1 MGKFNDQLLFIHDET
16 QQLCQAAALSRTAWC
31 GCHVKDPKLYPTA
44 WCGCHIKD
52 PTLSPTAWC
61 GCHVKDSKLPPTVWC
76 GCHVK
81 DCTLSHTAWYG
92 CHVKDHCAAK
102 PSRAW
107 WRRGRNLDQEELWE
121 IFIVLEESPP
131 RPISFFLKNYFPL
144 SFFSCKSRSEQRPI
158 SFLI

>member
-1 MGKFNDQLLFIHDET
+1 MTSCFLYMMRHSSYVKLQHSPAQRDV
-16 QQLCQAAALSRTAWC
+16 AAMSRTPNSTPQRGVAATSRTP
-31 GCHVKDPKLYPTA
+31 H
-44 WCGCHIKD
+44 
-52 PTLSPTAWC
+52 SPPQRGVAAMSRTP
-61 GCHVKDSKLPPTVWC
+61 SSPTVWC